1 MTSSAL
7 VRKESI
13 EELCGHRARALELYM
28 QAFDLL
34 VEAGKAVDRASP
46 TGLFQIPETG
56 YRGHALFDIRAG
68 RDEWAVLMRKAVD
81 RSVWTHLAKMTQLE
95 RLMDRQA
102 HDEFRKQLDADPP
115 EATPEN
121 CFATIQTFLGQAD
134 DIFKRGIANVFSAL
148 DRRFRSHDG
157 FKVGLRIVLTGASP
171 EWSSLT
177 CGHHSETLRDVERT
191 FCVLDGKRN
200 PEWADS
206 FIRRASDATRN
217 VPKPAVFE
225 DEYFRIRV
233 FKNGNAHLYFLR
245 DDLVEEVN
253 RLLSEYYGAALGDA
267 RQRET
272 HEPNRTPA
280 NNDGAFFETPAPLV
294 DRMLEAA
301 GLRSGRDC
309 SGLHVLE
316 PSAGLGRIAY
326 AAAALGAHVTA
337 IEQHAGRA
345 RELARGRRGI
355 VHNCD
360 FFDFAVSPG
369 GLFDVVLM
377 NPPFDG
383 QRDIDHVT
391 HAWKFVK
398 PGGALVAIMSAGAE
412 FSTTKRAVAFRELVE
427 AHGGRFVD
435 LPAGSFKESGTMV
448 NTVMLTM
455 RRAKG

>member
-1 MTSSAL
+1 MSATSL

-13 EELCGHRARALELYM
+13 EELCGHRARALELYA
-28 QAFDLL
+28 QAYDVL
-34 VEAGKAVDRASP
+34 VEAGRAVDRASP

-81 RSVWTHLAKMTQLE
+81 RSVWTHLAKLTELE
-95 RLMDRQA
+95 KLMDRQA

-121 CFATIQTFLGQAD
+121 CFATIQSFLGQAD

-157 FKVGLRIVLTGASP
+157 FKVGSRIVLTGASP

-177 CGHHSETLRDVERT
+177 SGRHSETLRDVERT
-191 FCVLDGKRN
+191 FCVLGGKRN

-225 DEYFRIRV
+225 DEYFRIRI

-280 NNDGAFFETPAPLV
+280 KNDGGFFETPTPLV
-294 DRMLEAA
+294 ERVLEEA
-301 GLRSGRDC
+301 GMWAGRDC
-309 SGLHVLE
+309 SELRVLE
-316 PSAGLGRIAY
+316 PEAGLGRIAY
-326 AAAALGAHVTA
+326 AAAALGADVTA
-337 IEQHAGRA
+337 IELNAQRA
-345 RELARGRRGI
+345 RELAAGRKCR
-355 VHNCD
+355 VYCRD
-360 FFDFAVSPG
+360 FFDETPATL
-369 GLFDVVLM
+369 GLFDAVLM

-383 QRDIDHVT
+383 QRDIDHVI
-391 HAWKFVK
+391 HAWSFVK
-398 PGGALVAIMSAGAE
+398 PGGVLVAIMSAGVE
-412 FSTTKRAVAFRELVE
+412 LSTTRRAVAFRELVE
-427 AHGGRFVD
+427 TNGGRFVD

-455 RRAKG
+455 RRKTA

>member
-1 MTSSAL
+1 MTSAAL

-13 EELCGHRARALELYM
+13 EELCGHRARALELYA

-56 YRGHALFDIRAG
+56 YRGHALFDISAG
-68 RDEWAVLMRKAVD
+68 REEWARLMRQAVD
-81 RSVWTHLAKMTQLE
+81 RSVWTHLAKLTELE

-102 HDEFRKQLDADPP
+102 HDEFRKQLESDPP

-134 DIFKRGIANVFSAL
+134 NIFKRGIANVFSAL

-157 FKVGLRIVLTGASP
+157 FKVGSRIVLTGASP

-177 CGHHSETLRDVERT
+177 CGRHSETLRDVERT
-191 FCVLDGKRN
+191 FCVLDGQRQ
-200 PEWADS
+200 PEWCDS
-206 FIRRASDATRN
+206 FVRHASDATRSA
-217 VPKPAVFE
+217 PKPAEFA
-225 DEYFRIRV
+225 DTYFKIRV
-233 FKNGNAHLYFLR
+233 FNNGNAHLYFLR
-245 DDLVEEVN
+245 NDLVEEVN
-253 RLLSEYYGAALGDA
+253 RLLGDYYGAALGDA
-267 RQRET
+267 RRRET
-272 HEPNRTPA
+272 HEPNRSPA
-280 NNDGAFFETPAPLV
+280 KNDGGFFETPAPLV

-301 GLRSGRDC
+301 GLWSGRDC
-309 SGLHVLE
+309 SGLRVLE
-316 PSAGLGRIAY
+316 PSAGLGRIAN
-326 AAAALGAHVTA
+326 AVAALGARVTA

-345 RELARGRRGI
+345 RELAHGQRCI
-355 VHNCD
+355 VHNSD

-398 PGGALVAIMSAGAE
+398 PNGALVAIMSAGVE

-427 AHGGRFVD
+427 ANGGRFVD

-455 RRAKG
+455 RKGKA